1 MRKVIYDIEANSLT
15 PTRIWCVVAK
25 DINTDEVFT
34 FLEDDKDKFVKF
46 CSEVQQFIGHN
57 ILQYDNYWMNKL
69 WGTNIT
75 VDQTLDTLV
84 LSRLLNSCKEVKGKI
99 ELKRA
104 KNQHSLQ
111 AWGDGQC
118 ADWYDKEFTIEE
130 EKLSPSFP
138 DLTDAVDYAM
148 KINNSENMK
157 ASLPYNEWKDD
168 ELSHYHDL
176 SNYYLEDH
184 DRPMESWVVPY
195 TVSRKEVRKVNRYSL
210 MSLISTH
217 LRCWSIVSRMLS

>member
-57 ILQYDNYWMNKL
+57 ILQYDNYWINKL

-84 LSRLLNSCKEVKGKI
+84 LSRLLNSCKEVRGKI
-99 ELKRA
+99 ELRRS

-118 ADWYDKEFTIEE
+118 ADWYEKEVTIVD
-130 EKLSPSFP
+130 EKLSPPFP
-138 DLTDAVDYAM
+138 DLEDAIDYANGRMM
-148 KINNSENMK
+148 KIYLTTTWKIMTDLWSPGLYPLH
-157 ASLPYNEWKDD
+157 LP
-168 ELSHYHDL
+168 
-176 SNYYLEDH
+176 
-184 DRPMESWVVPY
+184 
-195 TVSRKEVRKVNRYSL
+195 VRKL
-210 MSLISTH
+210 ESLIGMQ
-217 LRCWSIVSRMLS
+217 R